1 MKIGILG
8 GSFNPIHIG
17 HLVLADEVREKLKL
31 DKIIFIPLYLA
42 AHKEEKDLLAPLER
56 LKMVRMA
63 LKGNPCFEASDIEV
77 KRQGKSYT
85 IDTLRSLREKY
96 PARDKFFF
104 IVGSDA
110 LGYLS
115 SWKDIDQVMKLAKLV
130 VALRPNY
137 PLKNLPKN
145 VLPVAIESV
154 DISGFRLRQRLK
166 AGESTR
172 YYLPKGVY
180 EYIKNKG
187 LYK

>member
-8 GSFNPIHIG
+8 GSFNPIHAG
-17 HLVLADEVREKLKL
+17 HLILADEVREKLKL

-42 AHKEEKDLLAPLER
+42 AHKEEKDLLCSGER
-56 LKMVRMA
+56 MKMVRMA
-63 LKGNPCFEASDIEV
+63 IKGNPDFEASDIEI

-85 IDTLRSLREKY
+85 IDTLRALKEKY
-96 PARDKFFF
+96 PSRDKFFF

-110 LGYLS
+110 LGYLD

-137 PLKNLPKN
+137 PLKNLPEG
-145 VLPVAIESV
+145 VLPVVIESV
-154 DISGFRLRQRLK
+154 DVSGFRLRQRLK
-166 AGESTR
+166 AGESIR

-180 EYIKNKG
+180 EYIENKG